1 MTKVAC
7 VLVHHGKLETQLNA
21 MTKERD
27 QAKDL
32 KLMAE
37 RMLQRILEERDE
49 LKDELISLQRSY
61 DERGMAMRETGEQVR
76 SLFQGEDVSK
86 RIIDMTSEIEI
97 LTKERD
103 AWKLMAS
110 KLAETLAKLVS
121 PIVVQRNEVLAEFTE
136 MVRENS

>member
-1 MTKVAC
+1 
-7 VLVHHGKLETQLNA
+7 
-21 MTKERD
+21 
-27 QAKDL
+27 
-32 KLMAE
+32 MAE